1 MKLLDIAYVN
11 LVFLVLDRVEDLYS
25 SFEKKMR
32 IAALQYANGQVKHC
46 DGLIESPQCFF

>member
-46 DGLIESPQCFF
+46 DGLIEA